1 MSTVYE
7 TQPHFVAYLDLLA
20 GKHLIKA
27 EEDES
32 LNRMHSLLQ
41 VAKDSGAHSAN
52 AIFPKCKIK
61 IFSDNI
67 IIACRLTGDPAKDY
81 SRILSAFMLVS
92 AIQIVGLEMY
102 HYLFRGAATVG
113 NLFIDSVM
121 VWGSALVRATDMEA
135 ALAVYPRVMVDDEL
149 LEMLAADRDAGEDL
163 SKYSLAR
170 DTDGRWYLDYLNAYF
185 RLPHSAESAAF
196 IGENQELFRGQLSGA
211 NEAVREKLLWQTA
224 YLDRYEARAAAA
236 AREAAARAAAG
247 TAEQA
252 LVPQPDAC
260 SGEAR
265 QALEKAAEAREAAS
279 KASEAKAAA
288 VKAAEK
294 KAAASKAARAKSNA
308 ARTAGAKAAAAK
320 ATEARAAAV
329 SAAATTEAVARTAE
343 AAAAGTKARVAG
355 ARAAAAEVIRTEEK
369 KRRRAPEHPAEHE
382 RPGRRESGPEPEE

>member
-1 MSTVYE
+1 MNTVYE

-41 VAKDSGAHSAN
+41 VAKDSGAHNAN

-81 SRILSAFMLVS
+81 SRIHSAFMLVS

-121 VWGSALVRATDMEA
+121 VWGSALVRATDMESA
-135 ALAVYPRVMVDDEL
+135 ISVYPRVIVDDGL
-149 LEMLAADRDAGEDL
+149 LELLAADRDAGENL

-196 IGENQELFRGQLSGA
+196 IGENQSYFRERFAGESD
-211 NEAVREKLLWQTA
+211 AVREKLLWQAA
-224 YLDRYEARAAAA
+224 YLDRYEALARAAAQEA
-236 AREAAARAAAG
+236 AAKAEEERMLALRTEAQASEEVRAAMEKTADAHEAAQKAAEAKAAAARAA
-247 TAEQA
+247 E
-252 LVPQPDAC
+252 
-260 SGEAR
+260 R
-265 QALEKAAEAREAAS
+265 
-279 KASEAKAAA
+279 
-288 VKAAEK
+288 
-294 KAAASKAARAKSNA
+294 KAAASKTAREKSAAAK
-308 ARTAGAKAAAAK
+308 TAGAKAAAAK
-320 ATEARAAAV
+320 AAEAKAAAV
-329 SAAATTEAVARTAE
+329 KAAATKEAVARTAE
-343 AAAAGTKARVAG
+343 ARAAGTKALVAG
-355 ARAAAAEVIRTEEK
+355 AKAAAAEALRGEEK
-369 KRRRAPEHPAEHE
+369 KRRRSAE
-382 RPGRRESGPEPEE
+382 RKAEETE

>member
-1 MSTVYE
+1 MNTVYE

-67 IIACRLTGDPAKDY
+67 IIACRLTGNPAKDY

-113 NLFIDSVM
+113 NLFIDNVM
-121 VWGSALVRATDMEA
+121 VWGSALVRATDMEET
-135 ALAVYPRVMVDDEL
+135 LSIYPRVMVDDEL
-149 LEMLAADRDAGEDL
+149 LEMLAADRDAGDDF

-170 DTDGRWYLDYLNAYF
+170 DADGRYYLDYLNAYF
-185 RLPHSAESAAF
+185 RLPNSAESADF
-196 IGENQELFRGQLSGA
+196 VSENQSYFRERLA
-211 NEAVREKLLWQTA
+211 DATEPVREKLLWQTA
-224 YLDRYEARAAAA
+224 YLDRYEAL
-236 AREAAARAAAG
+236 ARQAVSQARQEAA
-247 TAEQA
+247 EQQA
-252 LVPQPDAC
+252 LVPRETVR
-260 SGEAR
+260 SEEAR
-265 QALEKAAEAREAAS
+265 QALEKAADARAAAL
-279 KASEAKAAA
+279 KASEAKNAA
-288 VKAAEK
+288 VRAAEK
-294 KAAASKAARAKSNA
+294 KAAASKAARAKTNA
-308 ARTAGAKAAAAK
+308 ARSAGAKAAAAK
-320 ATEARAAAV
+320 ATEAKAAAV
-329 SAAATTEAVARTAE
+329 KAAATTQAVARTAE

-355 ARAAAAEVIRTEEK
+355 AKAVAAEVIRTEEK
-369 KRRRAPEHPAEHE
+369 KRRHTPERPAEHE
-382 RPGRRESGPEPEE
+382 KPGHRDGKHEPED

>member
-41 VAKDSGAHSAN
+41 VAKDSGAHGPA
-52 AIFPKCKIK
+52 AIFPKCKVK

-67 IIACRLTGDPAKDY
+67 IIACRLTGNPAKDY

-135 ALAVYPRVMVDDEL
+135 ALSVYPRVMVDDEL
-149 LEMLAADRDAGEDL
+149 LEMLAADRDAGENF

-170 DTDGRWYLDYLNAYF
+170 DTDGKYYLDYLNAYF

-196 IGENQELFRGQLSGA
+196 VGENQSFFRERLDGA
-211 NEAVREKLLWQTA
+211 SEAVREKLLWQTA
-224 YLDRYEARAAAA
+224 YLDRYEALAAEA
-236 AREAAARAAAG
+236 AREAAARSEG
-247 TAEQA
+247 KTAEQQA
-252 LVPQPDAC
+252 LVPQPAESSD
-260 SGEAR
+260 EAR
-265 QALEKAAEAREAAS
+265 LALEKSAEARAAAS
-279 KASEAKAAA
+279 RATEAKAAA

-294 KAAASKAARAKSNA
+294 KAAASKAARVKSNV
-308 ARTAGAKAAAAK
+308 ARTAGARAAAAK
-320 ATEARAAAV
+320 ATEAKAAAV
-329 SAAATTEAVARTAE
+329 SAAAATEAVARTAE

-355 ARAAAAEVIRTEEK
+355 AKAAAAEVLRTEEK
-369 KRRRAPEHPAEHE
+369 KHRRALEHE
-382 RPGRRESGPEPEE
+382 KSARRDGRTEPED